1 MLASCLILPV
11 CVFVRLLCLR
21 MFYFDTLMLT
31 LIRLHISALWL
42 WKFEKAMCQ
51 VTHILFDEL
60 SVATV
65 CFSMGQADAGGS
77 GIVSRRLTGQ
87 QSGADQFVMMIPNN
101 KVWMMLLIGSY
112 NYFACSI
119 LTMDKFSGGTCYW

>member
-1 MLASCLILPV
+1 MPCCLLN
-11 CVFVRLLCLR
+11 
-21 MFYFDTLMLT
+21 
-31 LIRLHISALWL
+31 
-42 WKFEKAMCQ
+42 
-51 VTHILFDEL
+51 ILFDEI

-101 KVWMMLLIGSY
+101 KVWQMLLIGSY
-112 NYFACSI
+112 NYLAPIVSLQWINFQVGLVI
-119 LTMDKFSGGTCYW
+119 GKGGETIKSMQATTGARIQVG